1 MELRVGTSGFSYQD
15 WVGTV
20 YPETLKKTQWFDYY
34 ATVFNTVEINSSFY
48 AIPSKKTIDSLC
60 RRAPKGFLF
69 TMKVYQ
75 EITHKGNTEPLPQML
90 DAVSTI
96 PENGHGLMLL
106 LQFPYSFHKTPE
118 NISYLQKV
126 LEAIPFEKAVEM
138 RHPAWFDEDLVR
150 ISQDFGFVPVSLD
163 SPYLKKIIP
172 TQTLYMRFHGRNT
185 EKWWQHEEA
194 YERYDYLYS
203 KQELTELVK
212 EIKETRS
219 DRYLLYFNNHYQGKA
234 FKNAQMLL
242 ELWNTD

>member
-1 MELRVGTSGFSYQD
+1 
-15 WVGTV
+15 
-20 YPETLKKTQWFDYY
+20 
-34 ATVFNTVEINSSFY
+34 VEINSSFY

-150 ISQDFGFVPVSLD
+150 ISQDFGFVP
-163 SPYLKKIIP
+163 Y
-172 TQTLYMRFHGRNT
+172 R
-185 EKWWQHEEA
+185 
-194 YERYDYLYS
+194 
-203 KQELTELVK
+203 
-212 EIKETRS
+212 
-219 DRYLLYFNNHYQGKA
+219 
-234 FKNAQMLL
+234 
-242 ELWNTD
+242 